1 VPAKKPP
8 NVTTMRFDPDLL
20 RRLDKVA
27 RRDCTSR
34 ASVMKRYLEQG
45 LKRDKVLKDPPAPEL
60 DVLG

>member
-1 VPAKKPP
+1 MPAKKLH

-27 RRDCTSR
+27 KRDCTSR

-45 LKRDKVLKDPPAPEL
+45 LKRDGVLKDPKPST

>member
-1 VPAKKPP
+1 MPAKPKKP

-20 RRLDKVA
+20 RRLHRVA
-27 RRDCTSR
+27 KRDCTSR

-45 LKRDKVLKDPPAPEL
+45 LKRDKVLKDPPVT